1 MAFSQEWPGGYYEI
15 GSSGSQPPPSP
26 PVRFVCGACPALHK
40 VFNLS
45 PDDASDQ
52 EKLMVDAATFGVIRM
67 AGSGQVTL
75 LEWDP

>member
-1 MAFSQEWPGGYYEI
+1 MAFSQEWPEGYYEI
-15 GSSGSQPPPSP
+15 GSSGSQPAPSP

-45 PDDASDQ
+45 PDDSSDR

-67 AGSGQVTL
+67 AGSGRVTL